1 MSWPAIPQTP
11 KHVRTAGICAG
22 WLCAAGIAAWAFGW
36 WVPGLRHSAAA
47 AIRDGRLEVVFS
59 DVPRWMTAA
68 DIAPLQE
75 TVLREAGR
83 GAYDQVGCAQA
94 RAALLDSGWFTSV
107 SQVRR
112 TGSGDI
118 VIDAEFAVP
127 FALVAD
133 GAGEHL
139 IDVNGRLL
147 PRSYLSG
154 TAPAFPRIVGASVPR
169 PARPG
174 QVWMGADVA
183 AGMGLAQL
191 VESQRWRGQVVGI
204 DVSQFKERHV
214 MDLLTDTGCRIVW
227 GRAPGEEA
235 AVEVPAAQKLKYLA
249 YLHESCGRVDAGCT
263 RQLDLSVDY
272 VGSR

>member
-1 MSWPAIPQTP
+1 MKWPQMADAPRN
-11 KHVRTAGICAG
+11 VRIIGLCAG
-22 WLCAAGIAAWAFGW
+22 WAAAAAVVVWAFGW
-36 WVPGLRHSAAA
+36 WMPKLRHSAAA
-47 AIRDGRLEVVFS
+47 AIRDGRIEVIFS
-59 DVPRWMTAA
+59 DTPRWMTAA

-75 TVLREAGR
+75 MVLREAGR

-94 RAALLDSGWFTSV
+94 RAALLATGWFTDV

-118 VIDAEFAVP
+118 VIDGEFAVP
-127 FALVAD
+127 FALVVDA
-133 GAGEHL
+133 AGEHL
-139 IDVNGRLL
+139 IDVDGRLL
-147 PRSYLSG
+147 PRSYLAG

-174 QVWMGADVA
+174 QPWTGADVA
-183 AGMGLAQL
+183 AGMGLARL
-191 VESQRWRGQVVGI
+191 VESQRWRGQVIGI
-204 DVSQFKERHV
+204 DVTAFKDRHV

-235 AVEVPAAQKLKYLA
+235 AAEVPAAQKLKYLA

-263 RQLDLSVDY
+263 SQLDLSVDY